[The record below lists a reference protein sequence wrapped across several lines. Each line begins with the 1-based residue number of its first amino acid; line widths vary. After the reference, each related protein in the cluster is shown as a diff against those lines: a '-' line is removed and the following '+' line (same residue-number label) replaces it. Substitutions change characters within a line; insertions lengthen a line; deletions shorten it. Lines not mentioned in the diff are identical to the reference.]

1 MQTFRKKPVTIQAIQ
16 WDGSIKSGEQIAA
29 LLPAVSLH
37 AEKDDPRPPRLSI
50 VTLEGVMIA
59 RVGDWIIQG
68 VAGEV
73 YPCKPDIFAAT
84 YEPMTLWRGQTGA
97 LHEGARQRD
106 TGDAGTSPAE
116 PFQADPWVLRFSHQA
131 ASKLTPPLSSSQ
143 PPETPWARST

>member
-84 YEPMTLWRGQTGA
+84 YEPVTCGGVRLAPCTKE
-97 LHEGARQRD
+97 H
-106 TGDAGTSPAE
+106 
-116 PFQADPWVLRFSHQA
+116 
-131 ASKLTPPLSSSQ
+131 AS
-143 PPETPWARST
+143 ETPGTLARPRQSPFRRTRGF